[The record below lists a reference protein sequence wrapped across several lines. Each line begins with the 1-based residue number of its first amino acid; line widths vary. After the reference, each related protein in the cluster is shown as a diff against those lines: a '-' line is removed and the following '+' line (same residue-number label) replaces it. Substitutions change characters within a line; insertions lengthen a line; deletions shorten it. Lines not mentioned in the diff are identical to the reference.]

1 MSSQRRRKVATI
13 VAGKEAMICMN
24 LSETESVMKAKTK
37 TEETQRA
44 KQEAQE
50 LPTDYLCIEPR
61 EEDIVFNWL
70 NGVGS
75 EDDRDV
81 AEVHLRMCYRCQE
94 TVVHLME
101 INEEFKRNAGRFLHL
116 AGTRHEQRLTTL
128 HPGDEGPDNIH
139 PSKSMKMG
147 GGN

>member
-1 MSSQRRRKVATI
+1 
-13 VAGKEAMICMN
+13 MIRIN

-37 TEETQRA
+37 TEETQSAER
-44 KQEAQE
+44 EAQE

-61 EEDIVFNWL
+61 EERIVFDWL
-70 NGVGS
+70 NGMGS
-75 EDDRDV
+75 EADREV
-81 AEVHLRMCYRCQE
+81 AEVHLRLCYRCQE

-101 INEEFKRNAGRFLHL
+101 INEEFKTIAGRFLHL
-116 AGTRHEQRLTTL
+116 ARARYEHGLTTRH
-128 HPGDEGPDNIH
+128 PADEVIDDIH